1 MTLHT
6 GTHRPCGHIS
16 NLLIKD
22 HMYQPGSKSSMFFK
36 VLCVAL
42 FGLFGVLFMASN
54 SGSKNRRSNHV
65 YAGEYDNS
73 DDYVPAKSRPVY
85 AEKRQPMAQKK
96 KLEMSVGW
104 AELSQVGKQEKPEH
118 DLANSVGWEEC
129 SNNNNNNDKPL
140 DASVGW
146 ESVSAPNSSSWIELK
161 PDEEPPRDMA
171 MSVGWEE
178 AKGSAMEE
186 SWTEIKF

>member
-1 MTLHT
+1 M
-6 GTHRPCGHIS
+6 
-16 NLLIKD
+16 K
-22 HMYQPGSKSSMFFK
+22 PGCKSMFFK

-42 FGLFGVLFMASN
+42 VGLFGVYLFACN
-54 SGSKNRRSNHV
+54 SSSSSKNRRSNHV

-129 SNNNNNNDKPL
+129 SNNNNNNNDKPL

-146 ESVSAPNSSSWIELK
+146 ESVSAPKQQQLDRAQARRTAAS
-161 PDEEPPRDMA
+161 
-171 MSVGWEE
+171 
-178 AKGSAMEE
+178 
-186 SWTEIKF
+186 